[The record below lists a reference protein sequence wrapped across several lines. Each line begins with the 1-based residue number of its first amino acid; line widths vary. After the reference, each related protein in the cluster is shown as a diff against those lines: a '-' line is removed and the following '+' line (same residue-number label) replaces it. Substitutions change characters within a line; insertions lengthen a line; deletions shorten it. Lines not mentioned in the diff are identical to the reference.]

1 MKVQTPAV
9 AAFVLAGGKSLRMGQ
24 EKAFVCWE
32 GRTLL
37 QRALEAAGAVSGQV
51 RIVGAK
57 SKFEPFGEVVED
69 IFPDRG
75 PLGGI
80 HAALRASGEDLN
92 LMLAVDLPRVTPQL
106 LLYLV
111 ERAGNTEAVV
121 TVPRLRAGWEP
132 LCAVY
137 RRPFAEVAEFALRG
151 GRNTVH
157 SLLRPHAVQAV
168 EESELEEAGFSA
180 AMLGNINTI
189 ADLEAVAG
197 APRPVNKDVVKLT
210 L

>member
-1 MKVQTPAV
+1 
-9 AAFVLAGGKSLRMGQ
+9 MGQ

-189 ADLEAVAG
+189 ADLEAVAET
-197 APRPVNKDVVKLT
+197 PMPVNKDVVKLT